1 MKRYLLFLLLAS
13 FTLQMSATVK
23 PREGRGTPEG
33 CVSESF
39 DNYFQGRGPWKIGSQ
54 ASAPLK
60 SKGSPKVPVILV
72 QFSDKKFIS
81 GLGTTTG
88 ENGEEVANECLTESD
103 ITTVNNY
110 FNLFCNGSGDPDSY
124 YKDAGSYGAIREYF
138 RDQSYNK
145 FTPEFV
151 IIGPVTLTNSYS
163 YYGKNSGTSKDVNIS
178 KFYSEAIKAAQ
189 SVYSDW
195 NQFDNDG
202 NNVIDMAF
210 FIYAG
215 EGENG
220 GGGAN
225 TIWPKE
231 QASGGTIN
239 EVKYGCYACCNET
252 YKGKTDGIGVFVHE
266 LSHALG
272 LPDFYDTNYVA
283 YGLDYFDIMDSG
295 CYCNDA
301 RVPCNY
307 SAYERD
313 FMGWLPLIEL
323 DPSEILSVTIT
334 PISNRGMGYKL
345 VNPNNPNEYLII
357 ENRQSEY
364 WDSYI
369 GKGTDRTKMHGLM
382 ITRVNYNSSSWTN
395 NKVNTNPNVPRIT
408 IVPADHTLRSYMWV
422 NDMDDYNDFYISTT
436 GDLFP
441 GRQNVTSMV
450 NGHEVIYQYYEEIIN
465 KETDPE
471 TGEEVEVKTK
481 ELHSYDWSIAGWG
494 YNIMNITELE
504 NGYITFDYYD
514 TATSIEG
521 VKESEPQKSPVYNL
535 NGVMV
540 GYSIPDVP
548 GIYIVNG
555 KKVIR

>member
-39 DNYFQGRGPWKIGSQ
+39 DNYFQGRGPLKIGSQ
-54 ASAPLK
+54 SNAPLK
-60 SKGSPKVPVILV
+60 AFGSPKVPVILV
-72 QFSDKKFIS
+72 QFSDLKFTS
-81 GLGTTTG
+81 GLNGGECTTD
-88 ENGEEVANECLTESD
+88 EDCVL
-103 ITTVNNY
+103 VNT
-110 FNLFCNGSGDPDSY
+110 FFGMFCNGSDGDESY
-124 YKDAGSYGAIREYF
+124 YTGAGSYGAIQEYF
-138 RDQSYNK
+138 RDQSFGL
-145 FTPEFV
+145 FTPEFEV
-151 IIGPVTLTNSYS
+151 IGPVTLANGYA
-163 YYGKNSGTSKDVNIS
+163 YYGKNSGTSKDTNIS
-178 KFYSEAIKAAQ
+178 KFYSDAIKAAQ
-189 SVYSDW
+189 AVYSDW
-195 NQFDNDG
+195 SQFDNDN

-239 EVKYGCYACCNET
+239 NVKYGCYACCNET
-252 YKGKTDGIGVFVHE
+252 YKGNPDGIGVFVHE
-266 LSHALG
+266 LSHAMG

-295 CYCNDA
+295 CYCRDA
-301 RVPCNY
+301 KYPCNY

-313 FMGWLPLIEL
+313 FMGWQSLEVL
-323 DPSEILSVTIT
+323 DPTNPQTIT
-334 PISNRGMGYKL
+334 LYPISQGGVGYKL
-345 VNPNNPNEYLII
+345 VNSSNPNEYLVI
-357 ENRQSEY
+357 ENRQTLN
-364 WDSYI
+364 WDSYL

-382 ITRVNYNSSSWTN
+382 VTHVNYNSSAWNSN
-395 NKVNTNPNVPRIT
+395 HVNTNASLQRIC

-441 GRQNVTSMV
+441 GRQNVTSLA
-450 NGHEVIYQYYEEIIN
+450 NGHEIIYEYYEV
-465 KETDPE
+465 KTTTTTDPE
-471 TGEEVEVKTK
+471 TGETVEVKSK
-481 ELHSYDWSIAGWG
+481 VLHSYDWSLSDWEQPITD
-494 YNIMNITELE
+494 ITE
-504 NGYITFDYYD
+504 NVDGSITFNYMGGDPS
-514 TATSIEG
+514 TAIDRVSA
-521 VKESEPQKSPVYNL
+521 SEVIDAPVYNL
-535 NGVMV
+535 QGVMV
-540 GYSIPDVP
+540 GRSIPNVP

-555 KKVIR
+555 KKVIIRN